1 MRFIDTG
8 DNETTPVPVKPVSPF
23 SRVGLGRFISLR
35 TKFVVF
41 FSLIIILTC
50 SGMSWYFIHSKRI
63 AMTDRVR
70 DLGAVLVKNLAHN
83 VRYGIIIEERVIL
96 EQFIDGVMGVD
107 EVVYAIITGADG
119 QVLAA
124 KSKGKLVSP
133 LGSLRSTERPFYPRP
148 DIAEAL
154 IKTPASEP
162 LVTRLRLS
170 GAGTIPVPEQDSA
183 LPFWTSGMLEETFF
197 DVAVPVM
204 KRSESRLEALA
215 LQDEETR
222 KTRAQQPSSQA
233 FGVVQIG
240 LTEVPMQRELAK
252 ALRNFLLLTVGII
265 ATGILF
271 TSLLARRIITPLR
284 NLAAGARKVGEG
296 DLSTFVMP
304 TTQDEVGQLTAL
316 FNLMTRSLQERNQ
329 AISANLGTIRRHVTQ
344 LMTLNQSSAAIT
356 STLDMDRLLS
366 TILQLLNENLGFA
379 RMALFLWDKE
389 RGIATVEQVLGMAPE
404 IEEAARRMVIPV
416 QDDDKFVAEML
427 IRGKPVLISN
437 VEAVADRFSPAML
450 PLLRQSGI
458 FSFVGVPLR
467 SQQRILGFLG
477 ADRGAQPCSQ
487 EDLDLMTTIASHVAV
502 AVDNARAYTELATL
516 TEHLEQR
523 VQDRTH
529 ELQTANERLQEHD
542 RRRSKFV
549 SVASHEL
556 RTPMTSIKGFV
567 ENMLDGLTGQLSDRQ
582 EHYLERIK
590 HNVDRL
596 TRIINQLLDWSR
608 LDVGRVEIKP
618 EPVPIDQFI
627 REVVESFQTL
637 AAEKSLALEV
647 SPCDPALVVRAD
659 RDKLEQILWNLI
671 GNAIKFTPKS
681 GRVSVTCERQD
692 GGSACIAVSDSG
704 CGIAPHEL
712 PKVFNEFSKV
722 ESALPTSQGAQ
733 LGLFITKSLVG
744 LHGGRMWVESRLGVG
759 TQFFFTL
766 PTEPSPPPTP

>member
-1 MRFIDTG
+1 M
-8 DNETTPVPVKPVSPF
+8 
-23 SRVGLGRFISLR
+23 
-35 TKFVVF
+35 KFVVF

-50 SGMSWYFIHSKRI
+50 SGMSWYFIHSKRL
-63 AMTDRVR
+63 AMTERVR
-70 DLGAVLVKNLAHN
+70 DLGTILVKNLAHN

-96 EQFIDGVMGVD
+96 EQFIDGVMEVD
-107 EVVYAIITGADG
+107 EVVYAMITGADG

-124 KSKGKLVSP
+124 KSKGKLGSP
-133 LGSLRSTERPFYPRP
+133 LGSLRSAEQPFYPRP
-148 DIAEAL
+148 DIAELL
-154 IKTPASEP
+154 IKAPGSEP
-162 LVTRLRLS
+162 TVTRLRLS
-170 GAGTIPVPEQDSA
+170 GSDTIPLQEQDST
-183 LPFWTSGMLEETFF
+183 LPFSTSGVREESFYDF
-197 DVAVPVM
+197 AIPVL

-222 KTRAQQPSSQA
+222 KTRASQPTHQA

-252 ALRNFLLLTVGII
+252 VLRNFLLLTLGII
-265 ATGILF
+265 TTGILF

-296 DLSTFVMP
+296 DLSTVVVP

-316 FNLMTRSLQERNQ
+316 FNLMTKSLQERDQ
-329 AISANLGTIRRHVTQ
+329 AISSNLETIQRHVTQ
-344 LMTLNQSSAAIT
+344 LTTLNQSSAAIT
-356 STLDMDRLLS
+356 STLDLDRLLS
-366 TILQLLNENLGFA
+366 TVLQLLSGNLGFA
-379 RMALFLWDKE
+379 RMVLFLWDSE
-389 RGIATVEQVLGMAPE
+389 RGIATVGQVFGMLPE
-404 IEEAARRMVIPV
+404 DEVTVRQLVIPV
-416 QDDDKFVAEML
+416 RDDGGIAAELL
-427 IRGKPVLISN
+427 IHGKPLVVSN
-437 VEAVADRFSPAML
+437 LDTVADRISPAVL
-450 PLLRQSGI
+450 PLLRHLGI

-467 SQQRILGFLG
+467 SSQQRILGYLG
-477 ADRGAQPCSQ
+477 ADRGTLPCTQ
-487 EDLDLMTTIASHVAV
+487 EDLDLLVTIASHVAV
-502 AVDNARAYTELATL
+502 AVDNARAYTELAIL
-516 TEHLEQR
+516 TEDLERR

-567 ENMLDGLTGQLSDRQ
+567 ENMLDGLTGQLSERQ
-582 EHYLERIK
+582 EHYLQRIK

-608 LDVGRVEIKP
+608 LDVGRIDIKP
-618 EPVPIDQFI
+618 EPLPISEFVTD
-627 REVVESFQTL
+627 VVESFQTL
-637 AAEKSLALEV
+637 AAEKSMVLEV
-647 SPCDPALVVRAD
+647 TPCDQALMVRAD
-659 RDKLEQILWNLI
+659 RDKLEQILWNLV

-681 GRVSVTCERQD
+681 GRVSVKCDVRD
-692 GGSACIAVSDSG
+692 GGVVQIAVSDTG

-733 LGLFITKSLVG
+733 LGLFITKSLVS
-744 LHGGRMWVESRLGVG
+744 LHGGQMWVESRLGVG

-766 PTEPSPPPTP
+766 PIEPAPPPKQ

>member
-1 MRFIDTG
+1 MKGATVKDH
-8 DNETTPVPVKPVSPF
+8 TPHRKIPPF
-23 SRVGLGRFISLR
+23 SRVGLGRFMGLR

-50 SGMSWYFIHSKRI
+50 SGMSWYFVHSKRV
-63 AMTDRVR
+63 AMTERVQ
-70 DLGAVLVKNLAHN
+70 DLGTILVKNLAHN

-96 EQFIDGVMGVD
+96 EQFIDGVLGVE
-107 EVVYAIITGADG
+107 EVVYAMITGADG

-124 KSKGKLVSP
+124 KSKGKLDSP
-133 LGSLRSTERPFYPRP
+133 LGTVRSTAEPFYPRP
-148 DIAEAL
+148 DIAESL
-154 IKTPASEP
+154 LKSPGTEP
-162 LVTRLRLS
+162 TITRLRLS
-170 GAGTIPVPEQDSA
+170 GAGSVRIPDKNVA
-183 LPFWTSGMLEETFF
+183 LPFTTSGLGEETFYDF
-197 DVAVPVM
+197 AIPVL

-215 LQDEETR
+215 LQEEETR
-222 KTRAQQPSSQA
+222 KTRTTRQAPQA

-240 LTEVPMQRELAK
+240 LTEVPMQRELAT
-252 ALRNFLLLTVGII
+252 AIRNFLLLTLGII

-271 TSLLARRIITPLR
+271 TNLLALRIITPLR

-296 DLSTFVMP
+296 DLSTFVEP

-316 FNLMTRSLQERNQ
+316 FNLMTKSLQERNQ
-329 AISANLGTIRRHVTQ
+329 AISINIETIRRNVAQ
-344 LMTLNQSSAAIT
+344 LTTLNQSSAAIT
-356 STLDMDRLLS
+356 STLDLDRLLS

-379 RMALFLWDKE
+379 RMALFLWDSE
-389 RGIATVEQVLGMAPE
+389 RGIATVGQVLGMSPE

-437 VEAVADRFSPAML
+437 VEVVADRFSPAML

-487 EDLDLMTTIASHVAV
+487 EDLDLMMTIASHVGV

-516 TEHLEQR
+516 TENLEQR

-567 ENMLDGLTGQLSDRQ
+567 ENMLDGLTGHLSERQ
-582 EHYLERIK
+582 EHYLQRIK

-608 LDVGRVEIKP
+608 LDVGRIDIKP
-618 EPVPIDQFI
+618 EPLRVGEFVAD
-627 REVVESFQTL
+627 VVESLQTL
-637 AAEKSLALEV
+637 AAEKSIVLEV
-647 SPCDPALVVRAD
+647 ASCDQALMVRAD
-659 RDKLEQILWNLI
+659 RDKIEQILWNLV
-671 GNAIKFTPKS
+671 GNAIRFTPKA
-681 GRVSVTCERQD
+681 GRVSVAC
-692 GGSACIAVSDSG
+692 SARDAAFAQIMVSDTG

-722 ESALPTSQGAQ
+722 ESAVPAAQGAQ
-733 LGLFITKSLVG
+733 LGLFISKSLVT
-744 LHGGRMWVESRLGVG
+744 LHGGQMWVESLPGAG

-766 PTEPSPPPTP
+766 PIEIEPPSNQ

>member
-1 MRFIDTG
+1 MKGPIVRDPTSHKKI
-8 DNETTPVPVKPVSPF
+8 SPF
-23 SRVGLGRFISLR
+23 SRSGLGRFISLR

-50 SGMSWYFIHSKRI
+50 SGMSWYFIHSKRL
-63 AMTDRVR
+63 AMTERVR
-70 DLGAVLVKNLAHN
+70 DLGTILVKNLAHN
-83 VRYGIIIEERVIL
+83 MRYGIIIEERVIL

-107 EVVYAIITGADG
+107 EVVYAMITGADG

-124 KSKGKLVSP
+124 KSKGKLDNPFGAVRSAEQP
-133 LGSLRSTERPFYPRP
+133 LYPRP
-148 DIAEAL
+148 DIAESL
-154 IKTPASEP
+154 IKTPGSEP
-162 LVTRLRLS
+162 TVTRLRLS
-170 GAGTIPVPEQDSA
+170 GTGSIPIQGQDSPLFLSA
-183 LPFWTSGMLEETFF
+183 SGIREETFF
-197 DVAVPVM
+197 DFAIPVL

-222 KTRAQQPSSQA
+222 KTRASQPTPQA
-233 FGVVQIG
+233 FGIVQIG

-252 ALRNFLLLTVGII
+252 VLRNFLLLTLGII

-271 TSLLARRIITPLR
+271 TSLLARRIITPLH

-296 DLSTFVMP
+296 DLSTFVVP

-316 FNLMTRSLQERNQ
+316 FNLMTKSLLERNQ
-329 AISANLGTIRRHVTQ
+329 AISTNLETIRKHVTQ
-344 LMTLNQSSAAIT
+344 LTTLNQSSAAIT
-356 STLDMDRLLS
+356 STLDLERLLS
-366 TILQLLNENLGFA
+366 TVLQLLSQNLGFV
-379 RMALFLWDKE
+379 RMILFLWDSE
-389 RGIATVEQVLGMAPE
+389 RGIATVGQVFGMRPE
-404 IEEAARRMVIPV
+404 DEVTVRQLVIPV
-416 QDDDKFVAEML
+416 RDDGGIAADLL
-427 IRGKPVLISN
+427 IHGKPLVVSN
-437 VEAVADRFSPAML
+437 LDTVADRISPAVL
-450 PLLRQSGI
+450 PLLRHMGI

-467 SQQRILGFLG
+467 SSQQRILGYLG
-477 ADRGAQPCSQ
+477 ADRGTLPCTQ
-487 EDLDLMTTIASHVAV
+487 EDLDLLVTIASHVAV

-516 TEHLEQR
+516 TEHLERR
-523 VQDRTH
+523 VQDRTY

-582 EHYLERIK
+582 EHYLQRIK

-608 LDVGRVEIKP
+608 LDVGRIDIKP
-618 EPVPIDQFI
+618 EPLRIGEFVRD
-627 REVVESFQTL
+627 VVESFQTL
-637 AAEKSLALEV
+637 AAEKSMVLEV
-647 SPCDPALVVRAD
+647 TPCDQALTVHAD
-659 RDKLEQILWNLI
+659 RDKLEQILWNLV

-681 GRVSVTCERQD
+681 GRVSVTCDARD
-692 GGSACIAVSDSG
+692 GGFVQIAVSDTG

-722 ESALPTSQGAQ
+722 ESAVPTSQGAQ
-733 LGLFITKSLVG
+733 LGLFITKSLVS
-744 LHGGRMWVESRLGVG
+744 LHGGQMWVESRLGVG

-766 PTEPSPPPTP
+766 PIEPAPPPKQ

>member
-1 MRFIDTG
+1 MKGAIVTDP
-8 DNETTPVPVKPVSPF
+8 TPHTKIPPF

-50 SGMSWYFIHSKRI
+50 SGMSWYFIHTKRL
-63 AMTDRVR
+63 AMTERVR
-70 DLGAVLVKNLAHN
+70 DLGTILDKNLAHN

-96 EQFIDGVMGVD
+96 EQFIDGVMEVD
-107 EVVYAIITGADG
+107 EVVYAMITGADG

-124 KSKGKLVSP
+124 KSKGKLA
-133 LGSLRSTERPFYPRP
+133 GADGDLRSSEQPFYPRP
-148 DIAEAL
+148 DIAELL
-154 IKTPASEP
+154 IKTPGSEP
-162 LVTRLRLS
+162 TVTRLRLS
-170 GAGTIPVPEQDSA
+170 GSGTIAIPENDSA
-183 LPFWTSGMLEETFF
+183 LPFSASGVPEETFYDF
-197 DVAVPVM
+197 AIPVL

-215 LQDEETR
+215 LQEEETR
-222 KTRAQQPSSQA
+222 KTEVSQSTPQA

-252 ALRNFLLLTVGII
+252 ALGNFLLLTVGII

-296 DLSTFVMP
+296 DLSTFVVP

-316 FNLMTRSLQERNQ
+316 FNLMTKSLQERNQ
-329 AISANLGTIRRHVTQ
+329 AISTNLDTIRRHVAQ
-344 LMTLNQSSAAIT
+344 LTTLNQSSAAIM
-356 STLDMDRLLS
+356 STLDLDLLLS
-366 TILQLLNENLGFA
+366 TILQLLNENLGFT
-379 RMALFLWDKE
+379 RVVLFLWDRE
-389 RGIATVEQVLGMAPE
+389 RGIATVGQVLGVPPE
-404 IEEAARRMVIPV
+404 IEEAVRRLAIPV
-416 QDDDKFVAEML
+416 QDDDRFIAEML
-427 IRGKPVLISN
+427 IRGKPVLVPN
-437 VEAVADRFSPAML
+437 VEVVADRFSPAML
-450 PLLRQSGI
+450 PILRQAGI

-477 ADRGAQPCSQ
+477 ADRGTQPCSQ
-487 EDLDLMTTIASHVAV
+487 EDLDLMMTIASHVAV

-516 TEHLEQR
+516 TESLEQR

-529 ELQTANERLQEHD
+529 ELQTVNDRLQEHD
-542 RRRSKFV
+542 RRRTKFV

-567 ENMLDGLTGQLSDRQ
+567 ENMLDGLTGQLSERQ
-582 EHYLERIK
+582 GHYLQRIK

-608 LDVGRVEIKP
+608 LDVGRIDIKP
-618 EPVPIDQFI
+618 EPLHV
-627 REVVESFQTL
+627 REFVADVVESFQTL
-637 AAEKSLALEV
+637 AAEKSIVLEV
-647 SPCDPALVVRAD
+647 TPSDQSLIVRAD
-659 RDKLEQILWNLI
+659 RDKIEQILWNLV
-671 GNAIKFTPKS
+671 GNAIKFTPKA
-681 GRVSVTCERQD
+681 GRVSVTCTARDAAFAQ
-692 GGSACIAVSDSG
+692 IMVSDTG

-722 ESALPTSQGAQ
+722 ESAVPTSQGAQ
-733 LGLFITKSLVG
+733 LGLFITKSLVT
-744 LHGGRMWVESRLGVG
+744 LHGGHMWVKSLPGAG

-766 PTEPSPPPTP
+766 PIDIESPSKM